1 MSATQRYSAIAIV
14 LHWAIAVA
22 IIGNL
27 LLGWWMHRAI
37 EVQETRAHAIAA
49 FQLHKSLGLTVLVL
63 SLLRL
68 VWRLLHRP
76 PALPAAMPAWEQF
89 AARATHGCFYALM
102 VLVPLSGWLYVS
114 TQWRGQAPLNV
125 PTLWFSLFEVPHL
138 FGLNEAARET
148 REALAGVTFSAHFLL
163 AWGMAGLLILHVA
176 AALKHHFVNRDE
188 VLANM
193 LPLVRVPGQAPA
205 PRDWPRSVALA
216 AGSTLI
222 LIGAV
227 AFAWAV
233 VKTPSPVSLETG
245 TIGDLP
251 GEGGAAAV
259 PAWSVQPDSEIAFS
273 GVHAGTPF
281 KGRFGNWR
289 AGIHFDPANLSGSSI
304 SAVIETGSARDGDAL
319 HEETLPQA
327 EWFDVARHPT
337 ATFRTIKIR
346 ARDDGGYDLEGTLTI
361 KDRELPLTPLLL
373 TVDGERLSIGGR
385 VNISRRDANLGM
397 ESDPD
402 ADYVSA
408 DIAVDVRVTARRG
421 AD

>member
-1 MSATQRYSAIAIV
+1 LPGTSRYTAVAIV
-14 LHWAIAVA
+14 LHWAIAAAIVA
-22 IIGNL
+22 NL
-27 LLGWWMHRAI
+27 LLSWWMHRAI
-37 EVQETRAHAIAA
+37 EVQETQARAIAA
-49 FQLHKSLGLTVLVL
+49 FQLHKSLGLTILVL

-76 PALPAAMPAWEQF
+76 PSLPAAMPAWEQF
-89 AARATHGCFYALM
+89 AAKATHWCFYAFM

-125 PTLWFSLFEVPHL
+125 PTLWFGLFEVPHL
-138 FGLNEAARET
+138 LGLNELARET
-148 REALAGVTFSAHFLL
+148 RQALAAVAFSAHLWL
-163 AWGMAGLLILHVA
+163 AWGMAGLLVLHVG

-188 VLANM
+188 ILANM
-193 LPLVRVPGQAPA
+193 LPLVRAANQPAA
-205 PRDWPRSVALA
+205 PRYWPRTVALA

-233 VKTPSPVSLETG
+233 VKPPSAGSLG
-245 TIGDLP
+245 AGAIGDLP

-281 KGRFGNWR
+281 KGRFANWR

-304 SAVIETGSARDGDAL
+304 TAVVETGSARDGDAL

-337 ATFRTIKIR
+337 ATFRTIAIR
-346 ARDDGGYDLEGTLTI
+346 ARGDGGYDLEGTLTI
-361 KDRELPLTPLLL
+361 KDRELPLTPLVLN
-373 TVDGERLSIGGR
+373 VDGARLSIGGQ
-385 VNISRRDANLGM
+385 VSISRRDANLGM

-402 ADYVSA
+402 AEYVSA

-421 AD
+421 SN